1 MQLRELYEE
10 FRSVVS
16 GKTLDA
22 LLPPL
27 VFALVS
33 TSVGLAPAV
42 LSSLGLAAVFGG
54 IRLLRR
60 QVWYYALGGLA
71 GAGAASLLALLTRSA
86 ANYFVPGL
94 ITSAG
99 VLLLAVISLVMGR
112 PLIAWVSHLTRGW
125 PLAWF
130 WRDDVRPAYG
140 DVTVVWAGFFLVRLI
155 VQLVMYLRGDV
166 TALAWA
172 NIVLGWPVTVAL
184 LVFTY
189 VYGIR
194 RLRQLGGP
202 GVDEY
207 TAGKN
212 PPWRGQIRGF

>member
-1 MQLRELYEE
+1 MGLQELYEE

-27 VFALVS
+27 VFVFVYTSFGLQWAVLVS
-33 TSVGLAPAV
+33 MGLAGAFGLSRV
-42 LSSLGLAAVFGG
+42 LRG
-54 IRLLRR
+54 
-60 QVWYYALGGLA
+60 QVWYYALGGLL
-71 GAGAASLLALLTRSA
+71 GVGIASLLALVTRSA

-94 ITSAG
+94 VSSA
-99 VLLLAVISLVMGR
+99 LLSLVAVVSILLGR

-125 PLAWF
+125 PLEWF
-130 WRDDVRPAYG
+130 WRDDVRPAYES
-140 DVTVVWAGFFLVRLI
+140 VTAAWAGLFLARLVI
-155 VQLVMYLRGDV
+155 QLVMYFRGDI
-166 TALAWA
+166 ARLAWT
-172 NIVLGWPVTVAL
+172 NLLLGWPFTLGL

-202 GVDEY
+202 GVDEF
-207 TAGKN
+207 AADKQ
-212 PPWRGQIRGF
+212 PPWRGQVRGF